1 MGLHL
6 PTVSVQEGDNS
17 VINCTYS
24 DSASDYFLWYKQ
36 ESGKGPQSII
46 DIRSNMAKRQGQ
58 RLTVLLNKTMKH
70 LSLQIAATEPGDSAV
85 YFCAENTHCFPGTCN
100 HHPNLRWEV
109 KQHLLSFR
117 INFNY
122 NTYHFVCS

>member
-1 MGLHL
+1 MACIRASFMYLWLQLDWVSRGESVGLHL
-6 PTVSVQEGDNS
+6 PTVTVQEGDNS

-24 DSASDYFLWYKQ
+24 DSASDYFFWYKQ
-36 ESGKGPQSII
+36 ESGKGPQSIM

-85 YFCAENTHCFPGTCN
+85 YFCAEN
-100 HHPNLRWEV
+100 
-109 KQHLLSFR
+109 
-117 INFNY
+117 
-122 NTYHFVCS
+122 